1 MEYLRTTVKNQE
13 KVFLSGGKYSGAVS
27 TGTGTGTG
35 TGDDTIY
42 LGSSDASQ
50 FKVDISG
57 LTHLESEFS
66 YALLFILSDI
76 E

>member
-27 TGTGTGTG
+27 TGTG
-35 TGDDTIY
+35 DDTIY

-50 FKVDISG
+50 SKVDISG

-66 YALLFILSDI
+66 YALLFILS
-76 E
+76 

>member
-35 TGDDTIY
+35 DDTIY

-50 FKVDISG
+50 SKVDISG

>member
-27 TGTGTGTG
+27 TGTGTG
-35 TGDDTIY
+35 DDTIY

-50 FKVDISG
+50 SKVDISG

>member
-1 MEYLRTTVKNQE
+1 M
-13 KVFLSGGKYSGAVS
+13 S
-27 TGTGTGTG
+27 TGTG

-50 FKVDISG
+50 SKVDISG